1 MTRSQLWCGVSTS
14 KMFDESEF
22 IKVYKEA
29 FGGPP
34 YFEQYSDE
42 EVREEIVLPHLRDG
56 VVAYATDNDTLVGFG
71 CALPFDRSP
80 EDVQEFLSDLD
91 SVGEIPDAF
100 DYRNAWYMSELGVCI
115 SHRGRGIAWALV
127 RQSMMQIVAQGDRQ
141 YCMRTARVGSNSM
154 PMFVKSGATLL
165 NRFQDISSTNQATKN
180 LTQSLQRV
188 YLWGDCKKTVARIEA
203 IQSKRSY
210 PLFCNV

>member
-1 MTRSQLWCGVSTS
+1 
-14 KMFDESEF
+14 MFDESEF

-91 SVGEIPDAF
+91 SIGEILSITG
-100 DYRNAWYMSELGVCI
+100 MLGTCR
-115 SHRGRGIAWALV
+115 SWE
-127 RQSMMQIVAQGDRQ
+127 
-141 YCMRTARVGSNSM
+141 
-154 PMFVKSGATLL
+154 FVSP
-165 NRFQDISSTNQATKN
+165 
-180 LTQSLQRV
+180 
-188 YLWGDCKKTVARIEA
+188 TVAGESPGLWFDRA
-203 IQSKRSY
+203 
-210 PLFCNV
+210 